1 MQTGCNFLYNRYIM
15 RIRKNNILWP
25 AIAVLWVFILTFKS
39 CDFSYLDA
47 IDNMDDYTYEAT
59 FAFPLID
66 SRLSIS
72 DIVDPDGIGTIET
85 DDENLIWLV
94 YKGRV
99 FSIPAEE
106 IFTIPDQV
114 QSFSV
119 ELDPSL
125 KSEMVVEKGFL
136 LVFSED
142 QYIEQ
147 VKFRRGEFNARI
159 EDAEQLL
166 ADGYNIS
173 AQFEII
179 NSETDSGDLIGGTVT
194 PSEDASVNLD
204 GSIINLGNNA
214 NFFLVR
220 FTITVSGSGNPANAP
235 YNINIHQSMENMR
248 YEFIYGY
255 IGDIAF
261 PVGDTDVEINIFNN
275 ANIADIFFENP
286 FIEIITRNSFGTPID
301 LNFTEFYAANRFN
314 ETIPIE
320 NETVTGWSIDMP
332 ESLGET
338 AVTTLELNRSNTN
351 IDEIMTIRP
360 TSIYYNV
367 TGTTNPAKQ
376 QSPNF
381 INYNSNLSIDMEL
394 HLPLFGRVDNFELQD
409 TIPNSMEDLPEN
421 ANIDWLELK
430 IQIENGFPFAAAI
443 DIFFLDENMQIFDR
457 LFSEPTP
464 VNLIAPAPTDPVSQ
478 VVTQPTLKETLIYLD
493 ESKIESLR
501 NAEKLLLEVKFNTY
515 KHEDGQS
522 VKILDSYDMGIRM
535 GARVKVSEELT
546 GFGED

>member
-99 FSIPAEE
+99 FSIPAED

-179 NSETDSGDLIGGTVT
+179 NSETDSGELIGGTVT

-255 IGDIAF
+255 IGDITF